1 MSIASEMTANELY
14 AALLEEMRD
23 EYLVE
28 FFRKSK
34 EGLSLIRADRDVVR
48 SYPVAWVRRIAEIL
62 RENGQPLPVLE
73 NTLKVGSSRQL
84 VIKELIEA
92 IYDRL
97 PQG

>member
-1 MSIASEMTANELY
+1 MPAVSDMTANELY
-14 AALLEEMRD
+14 AALQSEMRD
-23 EYLVE
+23 DYLIE

-34 EGLSLIRADRDVVR
+34 QGLSIIAADKDVVR
-48 SYPVAWVRRIAEIL
+48 SYPVAWIRRIAEIL
-62 RENGQPLPVLE
+62 RENEQPLPVLE

-84 VIKELIEA
+84 LIKELIEA